1 MNRKELIRAIAE
13 DTDETIMTVSTI
25 VDAMVATITETLEEG
40 DSVQLIGFG
49 TFSVTKR
56 KARKG
61 HNPATG
67 ESIDIAASKGVK
79 FKVGAKLK
87 DAVKNS

>member
-1 MNRKELIRAIAE
+1 MNRKELIRTISE
-13 DTDETIMTVSTI
+13 NTNETIMTVSTVI
-25 VDAMVATITETLEEG
+25 DSMVTTITEALEEG
-40 DSVQLIGFG
+40 DNVQLIGFG

-67 ESIDIAASKGVK
+67 ESINIAASKGVK
-79 FKVGAKLK
+79 FKVGSKLK